1 MMNEESMID
10 LDNNGNLSFDD
21 LEEIV
26 MGLIINSGKARCLA
40 YKALEQAK
48 EGQFLEAAE
57 LMEQSKLALSDA
69 HQVQTKMIET
79 DMGEGKIKVSL
90 ILVHAQDHLM
100 NTMLAKELV
109 TELIDLHK
117 KINL

>member
-1 MMNEESMID
+1 MID
-10 LDNNGNLSFDD
+10 LDNNGNLSFDE

-26 MGLIINSGKARCLA
+26 MGLIINSGKARSFA

-48 EGQFLEAAE
+48 KGQYLEAAE

-69 HQVQTKMIET
+69 HKVQTKMIET

-90 ILVHAQDHLM
+90 ILAHAQDHLM

-109 TELIDLHK
+109 TEFIELYK
-117 KINL
+117 KINS

>member
-1 MMNEESMID
+1 MID

-26 MGLIINSGKARCLA
+26 MGLIINSGKARNLA
-40 YKALEQAK
+40 YTALEQAK
-48 EGQFLEAAE
+48 QGQYLEATE
-57 LMEQSKLALSDA
+57 LMEQSKLALSEA
-69 HQVQTKMIET
+69 HKVQTKMIEA
-79 DMGEGKIKVSL
+79 DMGEGKIKVNL

-109 TELIDLHK
+109 TELIELHK
-117 KINL
+117 KINS